1 MVTIRQMRNGSGYAE
16 KHLERNDYYA
26 EGEKVTGQWYGIG
39 AEKLGLKG
47 QVELEHFE
55 RIRRGLDPETG
66 EQLRQRISSL
76 ESTPDKKN
84 HFRAFNDIVLSAP
97 KSLSLLAQL
106 TGDTRLVEAH
116 DRAVL
121 ATLAEIEKQAATR
134 VRADGKNEDRIT
146 GNIIAACYRHD
157 TSRRLDPQLHTHCV
171 VANMTYDDTE
181 QKWKALQAGGIY
193 ARCAYNSE
201 IYRNFLT
208 HEVEALGYETE
219 NRKNGFEIKGVPQRL
234 IEEFSRGSKAREAAV
249 AEFIKEYR
257 REPTD
262 NEIAVLVR
270 DSRPDKLIHL
280 STAEVRKQQ
289 FDRLTP
295 RDWNTLTQVREQ
307 ADLNKGRPLKTM
319 SAEAALQ
326 YGLDHVF
333 ERVSVAPDYA
343 VLTAAL
349 KHGRGQVQL
358 PDLIRALSERQG
370 RDEIIRS
377 GDDIATRESL
387 DREREM
393 VETIRNG
400 RNQHDRMGKE
410 PKEFATG
417 TLSLEQK
424 RVVDFVLNSGDFAV
438 NIEGAAGAGKTKTLS
453 ALGRGLQAGGRLMTA
468 VAPSLSAVKE
478 LKDTGF
484 QNAMTLEGL
493 LQNKEAHPL
502 LSGRAIILDEA
513 SMVSGRQMM
522 DLIRLAKRYD
532 ARLILCGDVQQ
543 LQSVE
548 ASDALRILV
557 DEKAI
562 ASKSIRKVQRQETKE
577 YRDAIRALRIKP
589 EQGFHRLEK
598 MGAINQAEMFDRP
611 EKVAEA
617 YCNAK
622 GSALVVCPTHEEI
635 RRVTDAIRDGLFRTG
650 KLGADTTLHRLEPLN
665 FTDAQKR
672 DVRNLEPGHVL
683 VFHRGT
689 KYAHKYEAF
698 TVLSQEDGL
707 VHARSAQGREVLL
720 TKKQAKCFGVF
731 AKRDIDVAPGD
742 WLSIQSNLR
751 DGPYQFTNGE
761 RVKVSHVNE
770 QGGIVLEDKRTIP
783 HNFRQFTHGYAITAH
798 RAQGKSVDE
807 VIISGDRM
815 SKELFY
821 VAASRGRKKIT
832 VFTGD
837 TDNLRDTIG
846 VSGQRMSALELLRK
860 SARTVD
866 RTRTAERPQT
876 VAQNI
881 GDLLYKVWENIPR
894 LIFGQQFAPR
904 QEEAPRPQRTPER
917 EGIGLGR

>member
-1 MVTIRQMRNGSGYAE
+1 MLTIRVMRNGSGYAE

-26 EGEKVTGQWYGIG
+26 EGEKAVSGQWFGIG

-47 QVELEHFE
+47 DVQLEQFE

-66 EQLRQRISSL
+66 EQLRQRISTL
-76 ESTPDKKN
+76 ENRADKEK
-84 HFRAFNDIVLSAP
+84 HGRAFYDMVLSAP
-97 KSLSLLAQL
+97 KSVSLMAQL
-106 TGDTRLVEAH
+106 TGDTRLTEAH
-116 DRAVL
+116 NRAVM
-121 ATLAEIEKQAATR
+121 ATLAEIERQAATR
-134 VRADGKNEDRIT
+134 VRANGKDEDRIT
-146 GNIIAACYRHD
+146 GNLVVACYQHD

-171 VANMTYDDTE
+171 AANMTYDAEE

-208 HEVEALGYETE
+208 REVEALGYETE
-219 NRKNGFEIKGVPQRL
+219 NRKNGFEIKGVPQEL

-249 AEFIKEYR
+249 AEFIKEHK

-262 NEIAVLVR
+262 NEVSVLVR
-270 DSRPDKLIHL
+270 DSRPDKLIHI
-280 STAEVRKQQ
+280 STAEVRQQQ
-289 FDRLTP
+289 FDRRTP
-295 RDWNTLTQVREQ
+295 RDWNTLTQVRER
-307 ADLNKGRPLKTM
+307 ADTHKGQLKTM

-326 YGLDHVF
+326 HGLDHVF

-349 KHGRGQVQL
+349 KHGRGQVHL
-358 PDLIRALSERQG
+358 PDLIHALRERQS
-370 RDEIIRS
+370 RDELIRD
-377 GDDIATRESL
+377 GDDIATHTSL

-393 VETIRNG
+393 LEQVRNG
-400 RNQHDRMGKE
+400 RNKHDRMGKE
-410 PKEFATG
+410 PKDFNLG
-417 TLSLEQK
+417 TLNPEQK
-424 RVVDFVLNSGDFAV
+424 RVVDFVLNSKDFSV
-438 NIEGAAGAGKTKTLS
+438 NIAGAAGTGKTKTLS

-468 VAPSLSAVKE
+468 VAPTLSAAEE
-478 LKDTGF
+478 LKKAGF

-513 SMVSGRQMM
+513 SMTSGRQMM

-532 ARLILCGDVQQ
+532 ARLILCGDVHQ

-562 ASKSIRKVQRQETKE
+562 ASKTIRKVQRQETKE

-589 EQGFHRLEK
+589 ERGFERLKK
-598 MGAINQAEMFDRP
+598 MGAINQSEMFERP

-635 RRVTDAIRDGLFRTG
+635 RRVTDAIRASLIQDG
-650 KLGADTTLHRLEPLN
+650 KLGAETTLHRLEPLN

-689 KYAHKYEAF
+689 KDAHKYEAF
-698 TVLSQEDGL
+698 TVLSQDDGL

-770 QGGIVLEDKRTIP
+770 QGGIVLDDKRTIP

-798 RAQGKSVDE
+798 RAQGKSVDAI
-807 VIISGDRM
+807 IISGDRM
-815 SKELFY
+815 SRELFY

-832 VFTGD
+832 VYTGN
-837 TDNLRDTIG
+837 TDDLQEAIG
-846 VSGQRMSALELLRK
+846 VSGKRMSALELLRK

-866 RTRTAERPQT
+866 RTRTAERPPT
-876 VAQNI
+876 VAQHI
-881 GDLLYKVWENIPR
+881 GDLLYKIWENIPR
-894 LIFGQQFAPR
+894 ALFGERFAPR
-904 QEEAPRPQRTPER
+904 DEGIPRRPRTPER